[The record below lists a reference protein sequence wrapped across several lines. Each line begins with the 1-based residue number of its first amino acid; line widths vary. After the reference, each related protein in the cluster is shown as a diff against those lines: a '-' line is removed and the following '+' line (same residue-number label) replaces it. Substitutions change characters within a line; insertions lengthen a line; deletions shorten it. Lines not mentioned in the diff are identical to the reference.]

1 MSGTAESQPPTRIYR
16 DRSLEWTLVV
26 AILIGGAI
34 GACLVLAFAMWIGA
48 GRTAG
53 PASSVRPTAIVVTA
67 TPSPVVPTPTA
78 LQTPTPLPPPTPDQL
93 TVGGYARVS
102 GTGGDTLR
110 LRSDP
115 GLQTTTLKTVPEGSV
130 LLILD
135 GPRDADDIAWWR
147 LRDPSDGAEGWAAQ
161 LYLAPSGAP

>member
-1 MSGTAESQPPTRIYR
+1 VDAGGSR
-16 DRSLEWTLVV
+16 
-26 AILIGGAI
+26 LIGGAF
-34 GACLVLAFAMWIGA
+34 GVCLVFAFVMWIGT
-48 GRTAG
+48 GRAPN
-53 PASSVRPTAIVVTA
+53 PASSVRATAVVVTA
-67 TPSPVVPTPTA
+67 TPSPVVPTGTPV
-78 LQTPTPLPPPTPDQL
+78 PTPLPSPTPDRL

-115 GLQTTTLKTVPEGSV
+115 GLQTTTLKTIPEDSV
-130 LLILD
+130 LVILD
-135 GPRDADDIAWWR
+135 GPREADDMAWWR